1 MKVII
6 SIISYITFTVFLLC
20 IISPLIDNLFN
31 KLNKNISITRLFIE
45 IVSQILI
52 AGYFWYLIDK
62 YILFII
68 KKKLKIH
75 TNKLIYNMRDIFIA
89 VVFVGLQSNL
99 INKLKYLNKLNP
111 TSDLDND
118 GIINILDNDNNDYN
132 EHLT

>member
-6 SIISYITFTVFLLC
+6 SIISYITFTVFLLS

-31 KLNKNISITRLFIE
+31 KLNKNISVTRLFIE

-52 AGYFWYLIDK
+52 AGYLWYLIDK

-68 KKKLKIH
+68 KKKLNIH

-111 TSDLDND
+111 ASDLDND
-118 GIINILDNDNNDYN
+118 GIINIIDNDNNED
-132 EHLT
+132 LT